1 MNKRKNCGV
10 GTGVATFGT
19 IALGGLLGT
28 TFLCG
33 TAAPA
38 LAAADDHDTLDV
50 SDLQRIDDGSMDD
63 LRGGFNV
70 GGYEISFGIT
80 VTTTVNGQQ
89 LLQTSFNVNQP
100 GQINN
105 VVTQY
110 IQQQQAALAN
120 AGGAGS
126 SGGSGTGGNSAGNI
140 QVNVEIDED
149 GDIDIDV
156 DSDVNVDD
164 DEAPELAQ
172 ALDDFKDAM
181 RDLEHGGVPGTSQ
194 SGSSGGSGSQVATAS
209 NSSSGNLTAT
219 GATPPPSSGAAAPEG
234 QSSATPAGDVIV
246 ASANPPA
253 PSGQGSTGASGPA
266 FQQTTMAPVAVIAPP
281 ASPGGSASSG
291 NTQNNA
297 QATGGQAPAAPPS
310 SAGSSG
316 DTGWTVTELANG
328 GGWTVSSQDLTTTI
342 TQLIGD
348 GVTTNIVNSADGIV
362 VEHTTEMNMFLENF
376 QEMQAQAVT
385 SQALSNLMLDMAN
398 QASGSN

>member
-10 GTGVATFGT
+10 GTGAANLGT

-38 LAAADDHDTLDV
+38 LAAADDHDMLNV

-126 SGGSGTGGNSAGNI
+126 SSGSGGNSAGNI
-140 QVNVEIDED
+140 QVEIEIDED

-156 DSDVNVDD
+156 DSDVDD
-164 DEAPELAQ
+164 HDSPDIAQ
-172 ALDDFKDAM
+172 AVDQFKASMDA
-181 RDLEHGGVPGTSQ
+181 LEDGEALPGSQ
-194 SGSSGGSGSQVATAS
+194 AGASGSGQTQVAAATNSTTGNVSSTGSNPPGGSGAASAGDTAPQFQQAS
-209 NSSSGNLTAT
+209 MAPLDANGQ
-219 GATPPPSSGAAAPEG
+219 AAPTANTADAPG
-234 QSSATPAGDVIV
+234 GTPND
-246 ASANPPA
+246 
-253 PSGQGSTGASGPA
+253 
-266 FQQTTMAPVAVIAPP
+266 QQTNV
-281 ASPGGSASSG
+281 SGS
-291 NTQNNA
+291 QP
-297 QATGGQAPAAPPS
+297 PAAPN
-310 SAGSSG
+310 GSGSEG
-316 DTGWTVTELANG
+316 PGWTVTQMANG
-328 GGWTVSSQDLTTTI
+328 GGWSVSSKDLATTI
-342 TQLIGD
+342 TQVIGD
-348 GVTTNIVNSADGIV
+348 GVTTNIVNSANGIEIV
-362 VEHTTEMNMFLENF
+362 HSTEMNLFLENF
-376 QEMQAQAVT
+376 QEMQANAVT

-398 QASGSN
+398 QAAGSN